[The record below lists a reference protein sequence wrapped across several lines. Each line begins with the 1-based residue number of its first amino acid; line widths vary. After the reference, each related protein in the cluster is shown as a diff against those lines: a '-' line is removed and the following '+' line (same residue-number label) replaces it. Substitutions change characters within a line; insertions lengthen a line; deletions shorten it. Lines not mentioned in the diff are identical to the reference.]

1 MNAASSTTRT
11 RAMSH
16 LLCFCW
22 GLRFSLW
29 DLFGRLGLVPFG
41 LVPFGLVQD
50 GGRLGRRR
58 ELGHRAV
65 GAAEPDDLLDLEL
78 QASVL
83 GHPQAAG
90 GEVQAVDVE
99 VDGILDLA
107 VELDDRACGQVQ
119 RRA

>member
-29 DLFGRLGLVPFG
+29 DLFGRLGLV
-41 LVPFGLVQD
+41 
-50 GGRLGRRR
+50 RERGRRWRGR
-58 ELGHRAV
+58 ELGHRGV

-78 QASVL
+78 QAAIL
-83 GHPQAAG
+83 GDPQAAG
-90 GEVQAVDVE
+90 GEVQPVDVE
-99 VDGILDLA
+99 G
-107 VELDDRACGQVQ
+107 DRGPRPPGGVTH
-119 RRA
+119 R

>member
-29 DLFGRLGLVPFG
+29 DLFGRLGLV
-41 LVPFGLVQD
+41 
-50 GGRLGRRR
+50 RERGRRR
-58 ELGHRAV
+58 RSELGHRGV

-78 QASVL
+78 QAAVL
-83 GHPQAAG
+83 DDPQAAG
-90 GEVQAVDVE
+90 GEVQPVDVE
-99 VDGILDLA
+99 VDRVLDLA
-107 VELDDRACGQVQ
+107 VEPDDR
-119 RRA
+119 